1 MPRGNVGVLGSTPIM
16 NNAIQTA
23 QTVAPQQS
31 QQAPQ
36 PSNDLADLT
45 YYNNRSWGG
54 VSADEMNSE
63 RGQAFLNNLHKYD
76 PNAKFSEVYG
86 GEGNLM
92 GYGLQFDASKLPG
105 PGKEGPLGYG
115 NKSYEDGS
123 YATGG
128 SFMPKFSTVQDK
140 MDLANPNAVAQTD
153 HYGRVTDNRNIMQKA
168 GLLDYLGP
176 LLVGGFG
183 MAAPA
188 MFGAMGL
195 GMGSG
200 ASAAIGAANG
210 GLAAAPGGMAGLNG
224 TAPSWMLNAAKGAQ
238 SMAKGYGSTGEFN
251 PLQAVGMALPFI
263 PGVSPMMANLGK
275 AGLSMVGNPMRRSD

>member
-1 MPRGNVGVLGSTPIM
+1 MLGSTEM
-16 NNAIQTA
+16 VNNAIQTA
-23 QTVAPQQS
+23 QPTVPAPTPAPQQP
-31 QQAPQ
+31 AQ
-36 PSNDLADLT
+36 PDLSDLT
-45 YYNNRSWGG
+45 YFNNRSWGG
-54 VSADEMNSE
+54 VGEDEVNSA
-63 RGQAFLNNLHKYD
+63 RGKAFLDTLHKYD

-86 GEGNLM
+86 SEGNKI

-105 PGKEGPLGYG
+105 TSKDGGPLGYG

-123 YATGG
+123 YASGG

-140 MDLANPNAVAQTD
+140 MDLANPNAVYNTD
-153 HYGRVTDNRNIMQKA
+153 HYGNITDNRNIIQKA

-176 LLVGGFG
+176 LIVGGLG

-224 TAPSWMLNAAKGAQ
+224 AAPSWMLNAAKSAQ

-251 PLQAVGMALPFI
+251 PLQVASMALPFI
-263 PGVSPMMANLGK
+263 PGVSPTMANLGK
-275 AGLSMVGNPMRRSD
+275 IGLSMVGNPMRRS